1 MQPLWRMVWRL
12 LKKLKIELLY
22 DPESTLLGIFPEKSI
37 MVIASL
43 FTIARTLMQP
53 KCSSV
58 NEWIKKTWYT
68 YTMEYSIQ
76 FSHYS
81 DCLFATPWTACSMPR
96 FPVHQLPELAQT
108 QTHVHWV
115 GDDMQPSHPL
125 LSPSLLAFNPSQHQS
140 LLQWVSSSH
149 HVVKILE
156 FHLQHQCLQGIFRT
170 YFF

>member
-1 MQPLWRMVWRL
+1 MQPLWRMVWRF

-22 DPESTLLGIFPEKSI
+22 DPESTLLGIFPDKSI

-58 NEWIKKTWYT
+58 DEWIKKTWYI
-68 YTMEYSIQ
+68 YTIEYSVQ

-81 DCLFATPWTACSMPR
+81 DCLFAAPLTACSMPR

-108 QTHVHWV
+108 QTHVH
-115 GDDMQPSHPL
+115 
-125 LSPSLLAFNPSQHQS
+125 
-140 LLQWVSSSH
+140 
-149 HVVKILE
+149 
-156 FHLQHQCLQGIFRT
+156 
-170 YFF
+170 